1 MKKTIKKIGK
11 DSRGIIFN
19 KEEVKINKLDIDKV
33 VDLSDMVVTD
43 EIIEDNK

>member
-19 KEEVKINKLDIDKV
+19 KEEVKINKLDLGRV
-33 VDLSDMVVTD
+33 VDLSKMRVTD
-43 EIIEDNK
+43 ENIEDNK

>member
-19 KEEVKINKLDIDKV
+19 KEEVKINKLDIGRI
-33 VDLSDMVVTD
+33 VDLDDMVVTD